1 MNIDAAKI
9 RRESL
14 RWYLVLAAYNVR
26 PNEITEDVIQQTMRA
41 IIHDVSPLEVR
52 KELDYLEDRA
62 MVKLRKEP
70 SGRWWVDITRC
81 GVDLA
86 EYNIDCQPGIGR
98 PEKYW
103 ENK

>member
-1 MNIDAAKI
+1 MNIDPAKV
-9 RRESL
+9 RRESI
-14 RWYLVLAAYNVR
+14 RWYLVLAIYNAR

-41 IIHDVSPLEVR
+41 IIPDVSPLEVR
-52 KELDYLEDRA
+52 KELDYLEDRV

-70 SGRWWVDITRC
+70 SGRWWADITRY

-86 EYNIDCQPGIGR
+86 EYTIDCQPGIAR

-103 ENK
+103 N

>member
-1 MNIDAAKI
+1 MNIDPEKI
-9 RRESL
+9 RRESI
-14 RWYLVLAAYNVR
+14 RWYLVLAIYNAR

-41 IIHDVSPLEVR
+41 IIPDVSPLEVR
-52 KELDYLEDRA
+52 KELDYLEDRV

-70 SGRWWVDITRC
+70 SGRWWADITRY

-86 EYNIDCQPGIGR
+86 EYTIDCQPGIAR

-103 ENK
+103 